1 MARIFRIVTGFTLL
15 LAGVFMLVLPG
26 PGILTIIAGLT
37 ILATDI
43 EWARRLNEWVKG
55 KASSLRSRS

>member
-43 EWARRLNEWVKG
+43 EWARRLNEWAKG
-55 KASSLRSRS
+55 KVKRTP